1 MTIVERKAW
10 LSRHEGTVK
19 LLSAVC
25 VGYGHPNL
33 DETHDFLTNFG
44 LVESHRSQ
52 AADGATTVFYRGYGV
67 QPVIYISKQTA
78 TRQFLGVFF
87 EAASEVDLEKATRL
101 PGAGKIEKW
110 ECGGRVVQ
118 IIDPAGGKFHVV
130 HGMRKRKFSPRVGEV
145 QLINYTSAVDDD
157 PLAKPRRGEFHSTY
171 RTHHIL
177 KLQSETSAFCRRMDR
192 QISTRT
198 LIHFLLQESLMESCL
213 FTALATAAS

>member
-19 LLSAVC
+19 LLNPVC
-25 VGYGHPNL
+25 VGYGHPDL
-33 DETHDFLTNFG
+33 DKTHAFLTDFG

-52 AADGATTVFYRGYGV
+52 DADGTSTIYYRGYGI

-78 TRQFLGVFF
+78 AAEFLGVFF

-101 PGAGKIEKW
+101 PGAGKIENW

-130 HGMRKRKFSPRVGEV
+130 YGMRTREFSPRLGEV
-145 QLINYTSAVDDD
+145 KQINYPSARDDD
-157 PLAKPRRGEFHSTY
+157 PIAKPRRGEFHSTY
-171 RTHHIL
+171 RTHHIP
-177 KLQSETSAFCRRMDR
+177 KA
-192 QISTRT
+192 
-198 LIHFLLQESLMESCL
+198 
-213 FTALATAAS
+213 